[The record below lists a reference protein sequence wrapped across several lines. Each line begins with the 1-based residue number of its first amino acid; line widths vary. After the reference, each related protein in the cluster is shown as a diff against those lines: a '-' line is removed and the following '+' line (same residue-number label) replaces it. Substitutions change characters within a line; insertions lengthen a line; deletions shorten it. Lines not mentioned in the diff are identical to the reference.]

1 MLMTR
6 SKKIFVAVKLFLLLK
21 SVKIMCIYRAVM
33 ISEVIMEEK
42 NFGIAEIDLDF
53 CWGHKSQ

>member
-1 MLMTR
+1 MTR